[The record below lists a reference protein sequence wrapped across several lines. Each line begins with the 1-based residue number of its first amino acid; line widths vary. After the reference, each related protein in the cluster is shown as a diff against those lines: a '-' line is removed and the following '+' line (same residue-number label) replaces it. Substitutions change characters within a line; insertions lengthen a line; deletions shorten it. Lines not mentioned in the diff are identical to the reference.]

1 MLNTTTTPVCGI
13 LYIDDEEKALKY
25 FRMAFGQKYQVFTAA
40 SGAEGIDILRREA
53 KNIGIVISDQRMPG
67 MLGAEVLGVVRE
79 EFPQIVRILT
89 TAYSD
94 LDSAIQAVNKG
105 HIYQYVVKP
114 WEIPDLGMVLQRAAD
129 YFLVTAER
137 NELLALKMSTLQRI
151 VCGDRLKGLLLAIRE
166 WPEDQRADF
175 LGALSALIKGLP
187 SRAESAQPNSR
198 SFQSRNFEIAPLIR
212 DGFQSSAQF
221 LDAAQHG
228 GAAAGSLASLGG
240 ALGLGPGESHAAD
253 ENGRWTVDV
262 TGSTSRAELERALFG
277 VLLEREIPPASL
289 AVFQTL
295 MKLSR
300 TKGSLAVRLHGDS
313 VAEFDLSAPAPAP
326 EEIIDALYEKISN
339 WDIASR

>member
-1 MLNTTTTPVCGI
+1 MLNTPPTPVCGI

-25 FRMAFGQKYQVFTAA
+25 FRMAFGQKFQVFTAA
-40 SGAEGIDILRREA
+40 SGSEGVDLLRREA
-53 KNIGIVISDQRMPG
+53 KHIGIVISDQRMPG

-94 LDSAIQAVNKG
+94 LESAIQAVNQG

-151 VCGDRLKGLLLAIRE
+151 VCSDRLKGLLLAVRD

-187 SRAESAQPNSR
+187 SRAESVHSDSR
-198 SFQSRNFEIAPLIR
+198 SFQPRDFEIGVLIR
-212 DGFQSSAQF
+212 EGFQSSSQF
-221 LDAAQHG
+221 LDAVRHG
-228 GAAAGSLASLGG
+228 GASAGSVDSLGA
-240 ALGLGPGESHAAD
+240 ALGLAVGEFHATG
-253 ENGRWTVDV
+253 ENGRWTVDLA
-262 TGSTSRAELERALFG
+262 GSVSRTELGQALFG
-277 VLLEREIPPASL
+277 ALLGREIPPACPV
-289 AVFQTL
+289 VFQTL

-300 TKGSLAVRLHGDS
+300 TKGSLAVRLHGDA
-313 VAEFDLSAPAPAP
+313 VAEFDLSAPAPTP
-326 EEIIDALYEKISN
+326 EEIIDALYEKISS

>member
-1 MLNTTTTPVCGI
+1 MLNPTPNPVCGI

-40 SGAEGIDILRREA
+40 SGAEGIDLLRREA

-67 MLGAEVLGVVRE
+67 MLGAEVLGIVRE
-79 EFPQIVRILT
+79 EFPRIVRILT

-129 YFLVTAER
+129 YFLVLAER
-137 NELLALKMSTLQRI
+137 NELLSLKMSTLQRI
-151 VCGDRLKGLLLAIRE
+151 VCSDRLKGLLLAIRN
-166 WPEDQRADF
+166 WPADQRADF

-187 SRAESAQPNSR
+187 SDPNSVQSGSQ
-198 SFQSRNFEIAPLIR
+198 SFQARDFEIGALIR
-212 DGFQSSAQF
+212 DGFQSSSAF
-221 LDAAQHG
+221 LNAVQQTDLTAAG
-228 GAAAGSLASLGG
+228 VESFASALGAAAG
-240 ALGLGPGESHAAD
+240 ESRATD
-253 ENGRWTVDV
+253 ESGRWTVDF
-262 TGSTSRAELERALFG
+262 TGSLDRAELERALFG
-277 VLLEREIPPASL
+277 VLLAREIPPASL

-295 MKLSR
+295 MNLSR
-300 TKGSLAVRLHGDS
+300 LKGALAVRLHEDS
-313 VAEFDLSAPAPAP
+313 VVEFDLSAPASAP
-326 EEIIDALYEKISN
+326 EEIIDALYERISK